1 LAWRRRGLSRI
12 GHDVFNS
19 GAGLRDFSLVVQL
32 VGIVK
37 LLLCDPYAHFRA
49 VFGARLLK
57 ARLKFVDGCI
67 LGGGAQG
74 KADA

>member
-1 LAWRRRGLSRI
+1 LRGGVAGFLGV

-49 VFGARLLK
+49 VFG
-57 ARLKFVDGCI
+57 
-67 LGGGAQG
+67 GAPSQS
-74 KADA
+74 AP